1 MKKIQILLA
10 LAICSIAVQA
20 QQDIYFKINHKL
32 GSANFAY
39 NQTATNNISN
49 SFNLQRLEYYISEIT
64 LKYDG
69 GQDTTLDTYILVDAG
84 TTTNVF
90 LGTFN
95 ITALESVSFGT
106 GVDAAVNNGDPDL
119 WPMTHPLAP
128 KSPSMHWGW
137 AAGYRFAAFEG
148 MTGANMTTA
157 WQIHALGNRNYNTQ
171 TIATTGFTNGNTTT
185 IELNADYA
193 QALNNITI
201 NGNLFNHGETGEAA
215 TLLSNFNTSVFSAG
229 AVGIKENQLTSFS
242 ISPNPSAQDITLQ
255 FEDNQNGNRLTVSSI
270 NGQLISQKTITSGNQ
285 VKVSIDNKGTYL
297 VNIYKEGKLI
307 GSEKVIIQ

>member
-1 MKKIQILLA
+1 MKKIHLLLA
-10 LAICSIAVQA
+10 LAFSALTIQA
-20 QQDIYFKINHKL
+20 QQDIYLKINHKL
-32 GSANFAY
+32 GSSNFAY

-69 GQDTTLDTYILVDAG
+69 GQDTTLNTYILVDAG
-84 TTTNVF
+84 TTTNVL
-90 LGTFN
+90 LGNFN
-95 ITALESVSFGT
+95 ITSLESIQFGT

-148 MTGANMTTA
+148 MTGTSMNNG

-171 TIATTGFTNGNTTT
+171 TIPTSGFTTGSTTT
-185 IELNADYA
+185 IELNADYT

-201 NGNLFNHGETGEAA
+201 NSSLFNHGEMGEAA
-215 TLLSNFNTSVFSAG
+215 TLLNNFNTSVFTSG
-229 AVGIKENQLTSFS
+229 TVGIQKNELTAFT
-242 ISPNPSAQDITLQ
+242 ISPNPSEKNIALT
-255 FEDNQNGNRLTVSSI
+255 FEDNQNGNELIIYSI
-270 NGQLISQKTITSGNQ
+270 NGQEVKRELITSGNQ
-285 VKVSIDNKGTYL
+285 VNISINTKGTYI
-297 VNIYKEGKLI
+297 VNILKEGQII
-307 GSEKVIIQ
+307 GYERVIIK

>member
-1 MKKIQILLA
+1 MKKIHLILAFAFSA
-10 LAICSIAVQA
+10 LTIQA
-20 QQDIYFKINHKL
+20 QQNIYLQINHKL
-32 GSANFAY
+32 GSSNFAY

-69 GQDTTLDTYILVDAG
+69 GQDTTLNTYILVDAG
-84 TTTNVF
+84 TATNVL
-90 LGTFN
+90 LGSFN
-95 ITALESVSFGT
+95 ITTLESISFGT

-119 WPMTHPLAP
+119 WPMTHALAP

-148 MTGANMTTA
+148 MTGASMTTG

-171 TIATTGFTNGNTTT
+171 TIPTAGFTTGTNTT

-193 QALNNITI
+193 QALNGITI

-215 TLLSNFNTSVFSAG
+215 TLLSNFNTSVFSARL
-229 AVGIKENQLTSFS
+229 VGIKKNELTKFS
-242 ISPNPSAQDITLQ
+242 ISPNPSSENIVLQ
-255 FEDNQNGNRLTVSSI
+255 FEDNQNGNQLIVTSI
-270 NGQLISQKTITSGNQ
+270 NGQIVSQETITSGNQ
-285 VKVSIDNKGTYL
+285 VNVSIETKGTYF
-297 VNIYKEGKLI
+297 VNIYNQENLI